1 MILVDVHSHLCDNKY
16 DGIEDEIVE
25 SFLKNGG
32 EFMINSG
39 FDIPSSVKSAEQAEK
54 YGCVYF
60 SAGVHPDEAKTLDD
74 EAYIGLKEFAKRKK
88 CVGIGEIGFD
98 FHWMKSTE
106 EEQIHAFEKQLEL
119 AFELSL
125 PVVIHSRDATQKTL
139 EFLKERKELLKNGFL
154 LHCFGESAEIAKI
167 YVDMGAY
174 FSFGGVI
181 TFKNAKKEETI
192 RAVPTDRLLTETD
205 CPYLSP
211 EPFRGQVNEPCR
223 IPLIAKKLAE
233 IKGMNETETEKI
245 IESNFK
251 RFYRI

>member
-1 MILVDVHSHLCDNKY
+1 MFVDSHAHLTD
-16 DGIEDEIVE
+16 
-25 SFLKNGG
+25 
-32 EFMINSG
+32 
-39 FDIPSSVKSAEQAEK
+39 EK
-54 YGCVYF
+54 YGDDIAAVINRYREAGVGAVVNAGADMHSTEKSAILADKYDDMYF
-60 SAGVHPDEAKTLDD
+60 TAGVHPDEAKTLDD
-74 EAYIGLKEFAKRKK
+74 RAYIGLKEFAKRKK

-125 PVVIHSRDATQKTL
+125 PVVIH
-139 EFLKERKELLKNGFL
+139 
-154 LHCFGESAEIAKI
+154 CFGESAEIAKI

-192 RAVPTDRLLTETD
+192 RAVPTDRMLTETD

-233 IKGMNETETEKI
+233 IKGLDETETEKI

>member
-1 MILVDVHSHLCDNKY
+1 MFVDSHAHLTD
-16 DGIEDEIVE
+16 
-25 SFLKNGG
+25 
-32 EFMINSG
+32 
-39 FDIPSSVKSAEQAEK
+39 EK
-54 YGCVYF
+54 YGDDIAAVINRYREARVGAVVNAGADMLSTEKSAILADKYDDMYF
-60 SAGVHPDEAKTLDD
+60 TAGVHPDEAKTLDD

-192 RAVPTDRLLTETD
+192 RSVPTDRLLTETD

-233 IKGMNETETEKI
+233 IKGMDETETEKI

>member
-1 MILVDVHSHLCDNKY
+1 MFVDSHAHLTDEKY
-16 DGIEDEIVE
+16 GDDIAAV
-25 SFLKNGG
+25 
-32 EFMINSG
+32 INRYREAGVGAVVNAGADMLSTE
-39 FDIPSSVKSAEQAEK
+39 KSAILAEK
-54 YGCVYF
+54 YEDMYF
-60 SAGVHPDEAKTLDD
+60 TAGVHPDEAKTLDD

-106 EEQIHAFEKQLEL
+106 EEQIHAFEKQ
-119 AFELSL
+119 
-125 PVVIHSRDATQKTL
+125 L

-233 IKGMNETETEKI
+233 IKGLDEAETEKI